1 MYIWDILLNSN
12 SNFPC
17 EHYII
22 FLLNLF
28 TSKLSKHYFFLM
40 KTFFYASNKLLLTK
54 KKKTILITK
63 YIYKK
68 RINKMKEF

>member
-17 EHYII
+17 EHYFPFKFIRIKII
-22 FLLNLF
+22 KTL
-28 TSKLSKHYFFLM
+28 FFLM

-54 KKKTILITK
+54 KNYFDKEIYIKKTH
-63 YIYKK
+63 
-68 RINKMKEF
+68 